1 MGYILN
7 TKLLCILIEPSPV
20 TNEEMQNA
28 YVDFVEQVTTISR
41 SETDYSKIYRLLN
54 LTRIELVFNQYGQE
68 KKCPKGSILTEGY
81 STSRIRNR
89 FAETYISASQPIF
102 RQYAIR

>member
-7 TKLLCILIEPSPV
+7 TKLLSVLIEPSQV

-28 YVDFVEQVTTISR
+28 YEDFVEQVTSISR
-41 SETDYSKIYRLLN
+41 TETDYIEIFRLLN

-68 KKCPKGSILTEGY
+68 KKCTKESILPKGY
-81 STSRIRNR
+81 P
-89 FAETYISASQPIF
+89 AS
-102 RQYAIR
+102 